1 MFAPNVGRYPS
12 QQIQCDNGR
21 YARSPP
27 ITIVRVVGVV
37 VLVAV
42 VTLVV
47 RRRAAAASATVRRGH
62 GSAIPTRRRAA

>member
-27 ITIVRVVGVV
+27 ITVVGVV
-37 VLVAV
+37 VGVLVAV